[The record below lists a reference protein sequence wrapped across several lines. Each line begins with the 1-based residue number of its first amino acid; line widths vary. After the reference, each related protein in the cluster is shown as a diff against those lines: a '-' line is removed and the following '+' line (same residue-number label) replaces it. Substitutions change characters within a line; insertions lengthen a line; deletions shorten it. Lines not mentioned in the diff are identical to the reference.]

1 MTKIISIDGVQ
12 ITQKNFQQV
21 LIRGDGKEKFNQI
34 INKEISIL
42 PPSNNLDV
50 VNKYNYIF
58 GKNSFDQW
66 SLIYLENQ
74 DYKKILKFISNI
86 NSNNE
91 MLASDYSYGQ
101 VYFEIY
107 GKNKNEFLNKLT
119 QFDLRQTRFPEFTM
133 AQTLIARI
141 DCSIYNLKDRFLIT
155 CNRSFEDYFKD
166 RLYINPGE
174 NKVYRFDGNQFV
186 AVGD

>member
-1 MTKIISIDGVQ
+1 MTKLISIDGVE

-66 SLIYLENQ
+66 SLIYPEET
-74 DYKKILKFISNI
+74 DYNKILKFITNL
-86 NSNNE
+86 NSNDE
-91 MLASDYSYGQ
+91 ILASDYSYGQ
-101 VYFEIY
+101 IYFEIT
-107 GKNKNEFLNKLT
+107 GKDKNYFLNKLT
-119 QFDLRQTRFPEFTM
+119 NFDLRLKKFPSFTM
-133 AQTLIARI
+133 AQTLVARI
-141 DCSIYNLKDRFLIT
+141 DCSIYNLEDKFILS
-155 CNRSFEDYFKD
+155 CNKSFEDYFLRRLKD
-166 RLYINPGE
+166 TANLN
-174 NKVYRFDGNQFV
+174 
-186 AVGD
+186 